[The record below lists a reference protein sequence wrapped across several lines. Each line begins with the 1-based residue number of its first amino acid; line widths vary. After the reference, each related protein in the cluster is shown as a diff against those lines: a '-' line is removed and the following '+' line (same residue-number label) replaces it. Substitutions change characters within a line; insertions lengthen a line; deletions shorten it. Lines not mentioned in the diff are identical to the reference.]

1 MFSYIEG
8 TLSRIDDLSIVLDVN
23 GVGFHIYVPPSLTK
37 SLKINKVYKI
47 FTSLLLNNEVPIL
60 YGFLTE
66 KERDLFNLIIN
77 VPGIGPK
84 IGITLISE
92 LGYEGVIKSIK
103 SEDLD
108 ILGGVSGVGK
118 KRAKKLVLEL
128 KDKLI
133 DLEGISQENKKLLT
147 EVLKKLGYNKNEI
160 REVIEEIDLEKNSLE
175 ELVKIS
181 LKRLSKGNG

>member
-8 TLSRIDDLSIVLDVN
+8 TLSRIDSVSIVIDVN
-23 GVGFHIYVPPSLTK
+23 GLGFHIYVPPSLVK

-47 FTSLLLNNEVPIL
+47 FVSFLLNNGVPIL

-66 KERDLFNLIIN
+66 KERDLFELILN
-77 VPGIGPK
+77 VSGIGPK
-84 IGITLISE
+84 IGIALISE
-92 LGYEGVIKSIK
+92 LGYEGVIKGIK

-108 ILGGVSGVGK
+108 VLGGVSGVGK

-133 DLEGISQENKKLLT
+133 ELEDTSQENRKLLA
-147 EVLKKLGYNKNEI
+147 EILRKLGYNKNEI
-160 REVIEEIDLEKNSLE
+160 REVIEEIDLEGNSLE

>member
-8 TLSRIDDLSIVLDVN
+8 ILSRIDDVSIVLDVN
-23 GVGFHIYVPPSLTK
+23 GIGFHIYIPPSSAR
-37 SLKINKVYKI
+37 SLNVNKVYKI
-47 FTSLLLNNEVPIL
+47 FTSLLLNNGIPIL

-77 VPGIGPK
+77 VSGIGPK

-92 LGYEGVIKSIK
+92 LGYEGIVRGIK

-108 ILGGVSGVGK
+108 VLGGVSGVGK
-118 KRAKKLVLEL
+118 KRAKKLVVEL
-128 KDKLI
+128 KDRLI
-133 DLEGISQENKKLLT
+133 DLEGISQENRKLLT
-147 EVLKKLGYNKNEI
+147 EVLKKLGYNKSEI
-160 REVIEEIDLEKNSLE
+160 RKVIEEMDLEGNSLE
-175 ELVKIS
+175 DLVKIS